1 MRRFKRAF
9 LPPSDNQL
17 KSSGSDISDIEKISQ
32 SSSNSN
38 NDKELFVNRKP
49 KIDFET

>member
-9 LPPSDNQL
+9 LPP
-17 KSSGSDISDIEKISQ
+17 KSNNLRSSSSSISDIEKISQ
-32 SSSNSN
+32 SSSNSEN
-38 NDKELFVNRKP
+38 NKELFVNKP

>member
-9 LPPSDNQL
+9 LPPRGNNL
-17 KSSGSDISDIEKISQ
+17 KSSSSSISDIEKISQ
-32 SSSNSN
+32 LSSYSEN
-38 NDKELFVNRKP
+38 NKEMFVNKP